1 MAMLPPRKPDCRH
14 DRSRL
19 TSYCQ
24 IWCLASCSCGSLV
37 VLNHHRQ
44 VPEASQFASGIFC
57 SYSHL
62 LDHRQHRDPGYT
74 SLCLPGSVPDCGKT
88 RFNDIGRAD
97 LRPVLRRTKRSKSCL
112 TRNGML
118 HMMFKLG
125 QCAEKKI
132 RRFRGFDYLPKVI
145 TRVKFKDGIEVTD
158 VDQITA

>member
-62 LDHRQHRDPGYT
+62 LGHRQHRDPGYT

-112 TRNGML
+112 TRNACCMG
-118 HMMFKLG
+118 
-125 QCAEKKI
+125 CSSWSNVRRKKW
-132 RRFRGFDYLPKVI
+132 RRLRGFDYLAKVSGQ
-145 TRVKFKDGIEVTD
+145 TRPFT
-158 VDQITA
+158 Q